1 MTTTGISST
10 RSIRRFRMKKVSMDN
25 PLSYCTTTEAQ
36 NGSPSGCAE
45 SSQMISQPASTPNDI
60 RNIFVRSI
68 FRRRKP
74 CRRPPGGKIGSRLRS
89 PCRHRS
95 RHPLHRLQPHRFS
108 AALPPFRSPALRWD
122 HGGERGAIRIRPA
135 CPISSCRGIC
145 SHNRRM
151 QRMHRRQSLRRLRR
165 IKIRGPLPARCC
177 RITKSGRW
185 FCSKG
190 KSGVW
195 VA

>member
-1 MTTTGISST
+1 
-10 RSIRRFRMKKVSMDN
+10 MDN
-25 PLSYCTTTEAQ
+25 PLSYCTTTEAR

-45 SSQMISQPASTPNDI
+45 SSHMISQPASIPNDI

-95 RHPLHRLQPHRFS
+95 RHPLHRLRKYRLRPHRFS
-108 AALPPFRSPALRWD
+108 AALPPFRSPAVRWD
-122 HGGERGAIRIRPA
+122 SGGEPGAERIRPA
-135 CPISSCRGIC
+135 CPISSRRGIC
-145 SHNRRM
+145 SHNRRR

-165 IKIRGPLPARCC
+165 IKIRGPLPARYF
-177 RITKSGRW
+177 RTTKSGRW
-185 FCSKG
+185 SCSRG

-195 VA
+195 AA